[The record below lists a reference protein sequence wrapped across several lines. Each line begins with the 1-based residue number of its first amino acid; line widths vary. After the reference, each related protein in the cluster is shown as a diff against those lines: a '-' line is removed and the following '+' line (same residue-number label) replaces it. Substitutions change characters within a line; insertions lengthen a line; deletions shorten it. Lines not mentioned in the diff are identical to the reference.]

1 MAEIAASIGYWFML
15 IGGCLI
21 AAALLGG
28 IGWIVCQVWTEF
40 LSTFAAI
47 RKVEHLIYEFWIHK
61 REFLEWKAERERG
74 ENDGRS

>member
-28 IGWIVCQVWTEF
+28 IGWIVCWVWTEF
-40 LSTFAAI
+40 LSTFSAI
-47 RKVEHLIYEFWIHK
+47 RKVERLIYEFYHHK
-61 REFLEWKAERERG
+61 QEFLEWKTERERM